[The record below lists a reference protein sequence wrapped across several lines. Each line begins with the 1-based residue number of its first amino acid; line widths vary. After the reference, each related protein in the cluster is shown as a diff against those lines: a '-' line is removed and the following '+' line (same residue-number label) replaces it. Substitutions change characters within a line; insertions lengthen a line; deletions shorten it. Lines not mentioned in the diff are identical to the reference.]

1 MIIYGFFFLKDMYI
15 VWYNYVHDCSCNV
28 CVYVSRVWIVSQP
41 IDIVAFVIAMFPS
54 STKSKTNTQLI

>member
-1 MIIYGFFFLKDMYI
+1 MFMIVHVMY
-15 VWYNYVHDCSCNV
+15 V
-28 CVYVSRVWIVSQP
+28 CMYQRVWIVSQP